1 MKIVK
6 VRIIPFIK
14 DMGNTIKKC
23 SETKVFLHGSWHYF
37 DEERSWH

>member
-14 DMGNTIKKC
+14 DMGNTIKK
-23 SETKVFLHGSWHYF
+23 VFLHGSSHYF
-37 DEERSWH
+37 NEEKPWH